1 VPQSDFEE
9 LVGRYARLFAAV
21 ARRVCGR
28 RYQALIPDVE
38 QEIRLALWKRMQ
50 GGNEIRHPTSYLYKV
65 ALATSLEVIRR
76 YHPQREELAADPPE
90 PADRPA
96 ELRLLPAERARLVE
110 EVMATLEPDA
120 ARAIR
125 GYLTGLNHEELA
137 ELYGWSPSVARHLVY
152 RSLEKLR
159 QRLGGAGGADDE

>member
-1 VPQSDFEE
+1 VPPADFDA
-9 LVGRYARLFAAV
+9 LVDRYARLFAAV

-28 RYQALIPDVE
+28 RHQALIPDVE
-38 QEIRLALWKRMQ
+38 QEIRLALWKRLQ

-76 YHPQREELAADPPE
+76 YRPEREELAADPPE
-90 PADRPA
+90 PAGRAAD
-96 ELRLLPAERARLVE
+96 LRLLPPERARLLE
-110 EVMATLEPDA
+110 EAIASLEADA
-120 ARAIR
+120 ARAVR

-152 RSLEKLR
+152 RSLERLR
-159 QRLGGAGGADDE
+159 QRLGGGGADER